1 MFLYILL
8 AQDYYYLENYYFN
21 SIMNGIYDG
30 ITSKLDKMKEYIVK
44 MKQYDNKNSNLEF
57 LQKLDKLSSDINM
70 VLASTEDMYDS
81 YLETMNSDDLTHED
95 KNLQKDNQINKQ
107 VYNKFL
113 PYMLYLQIIL
123 KNV

>member
-1 MFLYILL
+1 
-8 AQDYYYLENYYFN
+8 
-21 SIMNGIYDG
+21 MNGIYDG
-30 ITSKLDKMKEYIVK
+30 ITSKLDKMKEHFVK